1 MAYKGRD
8 PVRSKFVTDYDIIE
22 KVNSFNYLGNLIS
35 YKNNWTLTTNWVT
48 TWKKQALLTTCL
60 YHRKL

>member
-8 PVRSKFVTDYDIIE
+8 PLRSKFVTDYKIIE
-22 KVNSFNYLGNLIS
+22 KVNSFTYLRNLIS

-48 TWKKQALLTTCL
+48 TWK
-60 YHRKL
+60 